1 MSIFL
6 LRKPDGVEK
15 LISLKNITT
24 LEDAYAALRG
34 SESVRGCV
42 ITTAKPEPETL
53 TTWLQT
59 LREYGVD
66 FKALIGHDDTTIM
79 ATVTKVAYDLGLA
92 VATDTYAYKIKAQ
105 LDSGMFD
112 RPNVK
117 DFIGELKETLDTEI
131 KTSYIFSDNQ
141 IQIGTDSKDS
151 TQVKMVVNGS
161 ISITKKDTAMQDMN
175 KVLKTVTESALQKHN
190 LSSVTTLS
198 VTVNPYDEL
207 NPTNKAKRKPK
218 LHF

>member
-1 MSIFL
+1 MSIK
-6 LRKPDGVEK
+6 LRHNWI
-15 LISLKNITT
+15 L
-24 LEDAYAALRG
+24 
-34 SESVRGCV
+34 V
-42 ITTAKPEPETL
+42 I
-53 TTWLQT
+53 
-59 LREYGVD
+59 
-66 FKALIGHDDTTIM
+66 
-79 ATVTKVAYDLGLA
+79 
-92 VATDTYAYKIKAQ
+92 
-105 LDSGMFD
+105 FD